1 MKKWNPIRSLQRWHC
16 AHTWISSSTPGG
28 IFGGCHFPVSMCK
41 LWELNEM
48 WERVFYW
55 AGLSTSY
62 FVHQVEY
69 DADGW
74 LEKNRDTI
82 PSGLME
88 MLRQSK
94 NQLISLIFKGRLTRT
109 GTLALQSRT
118 SKSKRTKKSS
128 RLQAANMAKAA
139 KERKLSVGAQFKVGK
154 FTFSSFYLLR
164 RIAFS

>member
-1 MKKWNPIRSLQRWHC
+1 M
-16 AHTWISSSTPGG
+16 
-28 IFGGCHFPVSMCK
+28 
-41 LWELNEM
+41 
-48 WERVFYW
+48 
-55 AGLSTSY
+55 
-62 FVHQVEY
+62 EY

-164 RIAFS
+164 SIAFS